1 MAARRRRLKLF
12 FVLLSVF
19 LLLVLVI
26 AALPLWFPWALRPIA
41 KHYGAT
47 FATYHRVG
55 YQRFEVSGVTF
66 TNRNVSVNA
75 QELTAFV
82 PTVWLW
88 HHLTGAKDQPF
99 VVAKSWEYAPV
110 PYQSPHTQSSK
121 VSAYSVFGVLRNVA
135 SHLDNWLPTA
145 VVTNGVVN
153 IPGHPIAVSD
163 AYWANGDLKGTVS
176 ISNEPPAAF
185 LISTKPSSPWKLD
198 VDSQNRK
205 IHAALALDNREGKL
219 SISGNVEWLTNRA
232 AVDALFPPHGFVPDT
247 ASLRSDAFR
256 VQAPWLNRM
265 QYDHLEGH
273 LSAAWQTN
281 QFSMQMSAKGVPQSS
296 NVPPVDIELRATGDT
311 RSARLETARISIPGL
326 RGELAEPA
334 PFLFHSPF
342 MTQPATLD
350 VIADLD
356 QQHWLVA
363 QGRLAGRAI
372 VYAGEKFPRVS
383 FALSGAGVTT
393 TSITSS
399 NLVVT
404 GEFNWPTIDITK
416 ALVTM
421 DDGSRIS
428 VAGIFN
434 IQDKTIRDGRL
445 QSSGPFGGQYIPAGF
460 SFDSASLSAQFN
472 GPIASL
478 TNSANIT
485 VQRVMV
491 PGLNP
496 FDVEAEGRAEG
507 LNFKATQITL
517 KAGSSSL
524 QLRGATSVNKRGAN
538 LELSDLELSQSNR
551 LQLRLQ
557 QPVQIA
563 FHPVQTNAP
572 WMLKIEPM
580 TLAGQGGS
588 VQMAASVEWPEQ
600 GSFQCVA
607 SGLDA
612 HLIKDFIT
620 QSNIE
625 TSLNHLDLSG
635 GWTNG
640 PLEFQLNVDASLR
653 TRENLPF
660 SANARLSGGK
670 SGVLIEQFSV
680 SSATQAV
687 CSVEGSLPV
696 FLDPSQ
702 KDGLVQIDTVAP
714 LKLRLSTDPE
724 SVLWE
729 KIASAAGL
737 KLQEPNLAAKLDG
750 TWAKPEGEVTVKIQ
764 RIELARIEHPLP
776 SVENLDF
783 AAVMD
788 RTSARISR
796 CNFQIEKQPVSVTG
810 QIPLSESFWSGLR
823 KERKLPDWHDAT
835 AHLKIVNAQL
845 AAFSSF
851 FPQFLSPS
859 GSANADISLE
869 QGGNLRGQ
877 VSVSNART
885 YPLESIGPVRNIQL
899 LARFDGRN
907 VQLENASGEIGGQR
921 VAVDGNAELSQQWF
935 RTYGLP
941 PFRVHLAGTNVPLAR
956 NPSVLLR
963 ADLDLAATNSG
974 AEVPIISGKVTLRDS
989 LYLADLQTLV
999 PERTE
1004 SARRRPPYFSVEA
1017 DPWAKWRLKVNVQG
1031 NGFLRVQ
1038 TPLFQGKVSTIL
1050 SLEGTLKDPLALGQV
1065 KIDSDSTISFP
1076 FSSLDVKQGFVSLT
1090 SEDPYRP
1097 TLFVTAASRRFGYD
1111 VKMEATGPVDQP
1123 VVQFSSIP
1131 GLSSEEIVLMLTA
1144 GQIPRGLGVTTTTQ
1158 QRAQGLALFVGKNI
1172 LSDFGIGG
1180 TGADR
1185 LTMRTGQEI
1194 SELGRPTYDIEYKL
1208 TDRLSVI
1215 GEYDRFDQYNLN
1227 VKYKIYSK

>member
-1 MAARRRRLKLF
+1 MAARRRRLKLL

-41 KHYGAT
+41 KHYGARY
-47 FATYHRVG
+47 ATYHRLG

-75 QELTAFV
+75 GELTTYV

-88 HHLTGAKDQPF
+88 RHLKGEKDQPF
-99 VVAKSWEYAPV
+99 VVAHSWEYSPV
-110 PYQSPHTQSSK
+110 PFQSPHAQPSK
-121 VSAYSVFGVLRNVA
+121 VSAYSVFGVLRNIA
-135 SHLDNWLPTA
+135 SVLDDWLPTA
-145 VVTNGVVN
+145 VLTNGVVN

-163 AYWANGDLKGTVS
+163 AYWANQDLKGTIS
-176 ISNEPPAAF
+176 ISNEPPVAV
-185 LISTKPSSPWKLD
+185 LISTKSTTPWSLD
-198 VDSQNRK
+198 VDSQSRK
-205 IHAALALDNREGKL
+205 IHAALALENREGKL
-219 SISGNVEWLTNRA
+219 SISGNVEWLTNKA
-232 AVDALFPPHGFVPDT
+232 AVDAQFPPHGFVPDT
-247 ASLRSDAFR
+247 ASLRSDAFS
-256 VQAPWLNRM
+256 VQEPWLNRM

-273 LSAAWQTN
+273 VAAAWQTN
-281 QFSMQMSAKGVPQSS
+281 QFSMEMTAKGVPQSS
-296 NVPPVDIELRATGDT
+296 NVPPVDIELRAAGDT
-311 RSARLETARISIPGL
+311 RSVRLETAKISIPGL
-326 RGELAEPA
+326 RGELADPA
-334 PFLFHSPF
+334 PFLFQPPF
-342 MTQPATLD
+342 LSQPATLN
-350 VIADLD
+350 VVADLD

-372 VYAGEKFPRVS
+372 ISAGEKLPRVS

-393 TSITSS
+393 TSTTSS

-404 GEFNWPTIDITK
+404 GEFNWPTVNITK

-428 VAGIFN
+428 VAGLFN
-434 IQDKTIRDGRL
+434 IQDKTISNGSL

-460 SFDSASLSAQFN
+460 SFESASLSARFN

-478 TNSANIT
+478 TNSAQIA
-485 VQRVMV
+485 VQRVVV

-496 FDVEAEGRAEG
+496 FDVRAEGKAEG
-507 LNFKATQITL
+507 LNFKATQITVT
-517 KAGSSSL
+517 AGSSSL
-524 QLRGATSVNKRGAN
+524 QLSGATSVNKRGAT
-538 LELSDLELSQSNR
+538 LALSDVELSQSNR

-588 VQMAASVEWPEQ
+588 IQMAANVEWPEQ
-600 GSFQCVA
+600 GSFQCTA

-612 HLIKDFIT
+612 RLIKDFIT

-625 TSLNHLDLSG
+625 TSLNHLELSG

-640 PLEFQLNVDASLR
+640 PLEFQLNADASLR
-653 TRENLPF
+653 TMENLPF

-670 SGVLIEQFSV
+670 SGVSIEQFSV
-680 SSATQAV
+680 ASATQAV
-687 CSVEGSLPV
+687 CSAEGSLPI
-696 FLDPSQ
+696 FLDPSR
-702 KDGLVQIDTVAP
+702 KDGLVQIDTEAP
-714 LKLRLSTDPE
+714 LKLRVLTDPG
-724 SVLWE
+724 SVLWD
-729 KIASAAGL
+729 KIASATGL
-737 KLQEPNLAAKLDG
+737 KLQEPNLAARLDG
-750 TWAKPEGEVTVKIQ
+750 TWAKPEGEITMKVQ

-796 CNFQIEKQPVSVTG
+796 CSFQIEKQPVSITG
-810 QIPLSESFWSGLR
+810 QIPLGESFWSGLR
-823 KERKLPDWHDAT
+823 HSRQLPDWHQAT
-835 AHLKIVNAQL
+835 AHLKIDNAQL
-845 AAFSSF
+845 AAFTSY
-851 FPQFLSPS
+851 FPKILSPS
-859 GSANADISLE
+859 GTASADVSLE
-869 QGGNLRGQ
+869 QGGNLRGE
-877 VSVSNART
+877 VSVSEGRT

-899 LARFDGRN
+899 LARFDGRK

-921 VAVDGNAELSQQWF
+921 VAIDGNAELSEQWF
-935 RTYGLP
+935 RTKGVP
-941 PFRVHLAGTNVPLAR
+941 PFQVHLAGTNVPLAR
-956 NPSVLLR
+956 NPSVLIR

-974 AEVPIISGKVTLRDS
+974 SEIPVITGKVTLRDS

-1017 DPWAKWRLKVNVQG
+1017 DPWATWRLKVNVQG

-1038 TPLFQGKVSTIL
+1038 TPLFQGKVSTVL
-1050 SLEGTLKDPLALGQV
+1050 SVEGTLKDPLALGQV
-1065 KIDSDSTISFP
+1065 KIDSGSTISFP

-1185 LTMRTGQEI
+1185 LTMRTGEEI

-1208 TDRLSVI
+1208 TDRLSLI